1 MEVGDV
7 SMTATEAAIRDGKKW
22 MKKAGRSG
30 SVIAVKPTPRHF
42 EY

>member
-1 MEVGDV
+1 MSVV
-7 SMTATEAAIRDGKKW
+7 KKW

-30 SVIAVKPTPRHF
+30 FVIAVKPTPRHF